1 MTKKNITTMA
11 LSMVLVL
18 AVAGFAAAGPGY
30 GRGACGGQGPRGL
43 YSQLT
48 PEKQVA
54 VDKIVESYRPKF
66 DEVRTSLQ
74 AKHAVLQAMIN
85 GGQADEKKIT
95 KLTQDINTLRDRM
108 VDLNKAMRDEL
119 TKETG
124 LEMGVGRGFG
134 PGNGQGL
141 NCGGPGSGPD
151 NCPGYSQGRGQRGGG
166 PRWQ

>member
-1 MTKKNITTMA
+1 MTKKNITSMA

-18 AVAGFAAAGPGY
+18 AMAGFAAAGQGY
-30 GRGACGGQGPRGL
+30 GRGACGGQGSRGL

-66 DEVRTSLQ
+66 VEVKTSLQ

-85 GGQADEKKIT
+85 GGQADEQKIT
-95 KLTQDINTLRDRM
+95 KLTQEIGKLRDRM
-108 VDLNKAMRDEL
+108 VDLNKAMRAEL

-124 LEMGVGRGFG
+124 LEMGAGRGCG
-134 PGNGQGL
+134 PRNGQGL
-141 NCGGPGSGPD
+141 NCGGAGYGPE